1 VVEFLHSDAKS
12 QDLAGQ
18 TLCQRL
24 FAIEQLFMRSIQ
36 MGLERAGIS
45 VK

>member
-24 FAIEQLFMRSIQ
+24 FAIKQLFMRSIQ